1 MDFKK
6 TTFIKTVVRLE
17 DRPRFLLP
25 EVIFIGRSNVGKST
39 LINALTSQKKLAKT
53 SSTPGKTRY
62 LNYYMVDH
70 QFSLVDAPGFGYTAY
85 GKQDLERFAELMQP
99 YFVEAKPRLALY
111 LMDSRRDVL
120 ESDIQWIR
128 ELNRQMNVL
137 LVFTKI
143 DVLNQKEQA
152 ALIKQLKTLG
162 LSNEEFAFVSQE
174 NQRLVEKLRD
184 LIRSFFPN
192 TKIET
197 P

>member
-70 QFSLVDAPGFGYTAY
+70 QFYLVDAPGFGYTAY

-143 DVLNQKEQA
+143 DVLNQKQQA

>member
-6 TTFIKTVVRLE
+6 TTFVKTVVRLE
-17 DRPRFLLP
+17 DRPRFTLP

-39 LINALTSQKKLAKT
+39 LINILTGQKKLAKT

-70 QFSLVDAPGFGYTAY
+70 QFYLVDAPGFGYTAY
-85 GKQDLERFAELMQP
+85 GKQDLDRFSELMQP
-99 YFVEAKPRLALY
+99 YFLEAKPRIALY
-111 LMDSRRDVL
+111 LMDSRREVL

-128 ELNRQMNVL
+128 ELNRLMNVL

-152 ALIKQLKTLG
+152 ALMKQLKTLG
-162 LSNEEFAFVSQE
+162 LSNKEFAFVSHD
-174 NQRLVEKLRD
+174 NPRLVEKLREQ
-184 LIRSFFPN
+184 IRSFFPN

>member
-70 QFSLVDAPGFGYTAY
+70 QFYLVDAPGFGYTAY

>member
-17 DRPRFLLP
+17 DRPRFSLP
-25 EVIFIGRSNVGKST
+25 ELIFIGRSNVGKSS
-39 LINALTSQKKLAKT
+39 LINALTGQRKLAKT

-70 QFSLVDAPGFGYTAY
+70 ACYLVDAPGFGFTAY
-85 GKQDLERFAELMQP
+85 GKQEMRRFSELMQP
-99 YFVEAKPRLALY
+99 YFAEAKPRLALY

-120 ESDIQWIR
+120 EADNQFIQD
-128 ELNRQMNVL
+128 LNRLMNVL
-137 LVFTKI
+137 IVFTKI

-162 LSNEEFAFVSQE
+162 LESKDFAFVSRD
-174 NQRLVEKLRD
+174 NPRLLDQLREQIKTYFPKPTAEK
-184 LIRSFFPN
+184 S
-192 TKIET
+192 
-197 P
+197 

>member
-1 MDFKK
+1 
-6 TTFIKTVVRLE
+6 
-17 DRPRFLLP
+17 
-25 EVIFIGRSNVGKST
+25 
-39 LINALTSQKKLAKT
+39 
-53 SSTPGKTRY
+53 
-62 LNYYMVDH
+62 MVDH
-70 QFSLVDAPGFGYTAY
+70 QFYLVDAPGFGYTAY

>member
-70 QFSLVDAPGFGYTAY
+70 QFYLVDAPGFGYTAY

-143 DVLNQKEQA
+143 DVLNQKQQA

-192 TKIET
+192 TKIEN

>member
-39 LINALTSQKKLAKT
+39 LINALTGQKKLAKT

-70 QFSLVDAPGFGYTAY
+70 QFYLVDAPGFGYTAY

-99 YFVEAKPRLALY
+99 YFIEAKPRLALY

-143 DVLNQKEQA
+143 DVLNQKQQA

-174 NQRLVEKLRD
+174 NQRLVEKLRE

>member
-6 TTFIKTVVRLE
+6 TTFVKTVVRLE
-17 DRPRFLLP
+17 DRPRFTLP

-39 LINALTSQKKLAKT
+39 LINTLTGQKKLAKT

-70 QFSLVDAPGFGYTAY
+70 QFYLVDAPGFGYTAY
-85 GKQDLERFAELMQP
+85 GKQDLDRFSELMQP
-99 YFVEAKPRLALY
+99 YFLEAKPRIALY
-111 LMDSRRDVL
+111 LMDSRREVL

-128 ELNRQMNVL
+128 ELNRLMNVL

-152 ALIKQLKTLG
+152 ALMKQLKTLG
-162 LSNEEFAFVSQE
+162 LSNKEFAFVS
-174 NQRLVEKLRD
+174 NDNPRLVEKLREQ
-184 LIRSFFPN
+184 IRSFFPN